1 VLAFIRLVLLILFI
15 VIASTIG
22 LLICLVRPFHRDNVG
37 LFSKWYGKASWILG
51 VEVEIRRSPEINNAM
66 PCVFVANHQNNYDLF
81 TISGA
86 LITGTVTIGKK
97 SLKYIP
103 FFGQLYWLSG
113 NIMIDRDNRSKAV
126 GAMQG
131 AVERIQQDKLSVWVF
146 PEGTRSY
153 GRGLL
158 PFKTGAFHIAQ
169 QAGVPIVAICMSQ
182 THGKIKLNRWNNGKV
197 IIEFLPPLLPE
208 DFAVPVREVAQQVH
222 SLMSNKIAA
231 LDSELAS
238 DYTAATSEASGK
250 S

>member
-1 VLAFIRLVLLILFI
+1 MLAFIRLLLVVVFI
-15 VIASTIG
+15 IFSAIFG
-22 LLICLVRPFHRDNVG
+22 LTACLLRPFHRDNVR
-37 LFSKWYGKASWILG
+37 LVSSWYAKAAWIFG
-51 VEVEIRRSPEINNAM
+51 ISVEIRPSAAAQAAM

-86 LITGTVTIGKK
+86 LISGTVTIGKQ
-97 SLKYIP
+97 SLKWIP

-113 NIMIDRDNRSKAV
+113 NILIDRQNKSKAV

-131 AVERIQQDKLSVWVF
+131 AVTRIKNDGLSVWVF

-169 QAGVPIVAICMSQ
+169 QAGVPIVPICMSQ

-197 IIEFLPPLLPE
+197 IITYLPPIMPDE
-208 DFAVPVREVAQQVH
+208 MAVSARDAAAHIHQ
-222 SLMSNKIAA
+222 LMADEIAR
-231 LDSELAS
+231 LDTELAAS
-238 DYTAATSEASGK
+238 TSMS
-250 S
+250 

>member
-1 VLAFIRLVLLILFI
+1 MLALIRLVLLILFI
-15 VIASTIG
+15 IVASSIG

-37 LFSKWYGKASWILG
+37 LFSKWYGKASWIFGL
-51 VEVEIRRSPEINNAM
+51 EIEIRQSAAVTNAM

-86 LITGTVTIGKK
+86 LIPGTVTIGKK
-97 SLKYIP
+97 SLKFIP

-113 NIMIDRDNRSKAV
+113 NIMIDRNNKSRAV

-131 AVERIQQDKLSVWVF
+131 AVERIQKDKVSVWVF

-169 QAGVPIVAICMSQ
+169 QAGVPIVPICMSQ
-182 THGKIKLNRWNNGKV
+182 THGKIKLNSWNNGKV

-208 DFAVPVREVAQQVH
+208 DFAVPVREVAQQVR
-222 SLMSNKIAA
+222 SMMEDKIAA

-238 DYTAATSEASGK
+238 DYTAATSAASGK
-250 S
+250 P

>member
-1 VLAFIRLVLLILFI
+1 MLAFIRFVLLILFI
-15 VIASTIG
+15 IVASSIG

-37 LFSKWYGKASWILG
+37 LFSKWYGKASWIFG
-51 VEVEIRRSPEINNAM
+51 VEVEIRRSPDIVQAM

-97 SLKYIP
+97 SLKFIP

-113 NIMIDRDNRSKAV
+113 NIMIDRNNKSRAV

-131 AVERIQQDKLSVWVF
+131 AVERIQKDKVSVWVF

-169 QAGVPIVAICMSQ
+169 QAGVPIVPICMSQ
-182 THGKIKLNRWNNGKV
+182 THGKIKLNRWNNGKI
-197 IIEFLPPLLPE
+197 IIEFLPPLMPE
-208 DFAVPVREVAQQVH
+208 EFAVPVREVAQQVH
-222 SLMSNKIAA
+222 QLMADKIAA

-238 DYTAATSEASGK
+238 DYTAATSAASGK

>member
-1 VLAFIRLVLLILFI
+1 MLALIRILLLLLFI
-15 VIASTIG
+15 IVASTVG

-37 LFSKWYGKASWILG
+37 LFSHWYGSASWIFG
-51 VEVEIRRSPEINNAM
+51 VKVEIRQHPSVAKAM

-81 TISGA
+81 TISGS

-113 NIMIDRDNRSKAV
+113 NILIDRDNKSRAV

-131 AVERIQQDKLSVWVF
+131 AVERINQDKVSVWVF

-169 QAGVPIVAICMSQ
+169 QAGVSIVPICMSSTQ
-182 THGKIKLNRWNNGKV
+182 GKINLNRWNNGTV
-197 IIEFLPPLLPE
+197 IIELMAPLAPE
-208 DFAVPVREVAQQVH
+208 DFAVPVREVAQQVR
-222 SLMSNKIAA
+222 SLMEQKIAA
-231 LDSELAS
+231 LDSELTS
-238 DYTAATSEASGK
+238 DYTAPTSTVSGK
-250 S
+250 P

>member
-15 VIASTIG
+15 IVASSIG
-22 LLICLVRPFHRDNVG
+22 LLICLFRPFHRDNVG
-37 LFSKWYGKASWILG
+37 LFSKWYGKASWIFG
-51 VEVEIRRSPEINNAM
+51 VKVEIRQHPAVTSAM

-113 NIMIDRDNRSKAV
+113 NIMIDRNNKSRAV

-131 AVERIQQDKLSVWVF
+131 AVERIQKDKVSVWVF

-169 QAGVPIVAICMSQ
+169 QAGVPIVPICMSQ

-208 DFAVPVREVAQQVH
+208 DFAVPVREVAQQVR
-222 SLMSNKIAA
+222 SMMEDKIAA

-238 DYTAATSEASGK
+238 DYTAATSAASGK
-250 S
+250 P

>member
-1 VLAFIRLVLLILFI
+1 VLALIRLVLLVLFI
-15 VIASTIG
+15 IIASTIG

-37 LFSKWYGKASWILG
+37 LFSHWYGKACWIFG
-51 VEVEIRRSPEINNAM
+51 VKVEIRQPAAVTEAM

-86 LITGTVTIGKK
+86 LISGTVTIGKK
-97 SLKYIP
+97 SLKFIP

-113 NIMIDRDNRSKAV
+113 NILIDRNNKNRAV

-131 AVERIQQDKLSVWVF
+131 AVERINKDKVSVWVF

-169 QAGVPIVAICMSQ
+169 QAGVPVVPICMSTTQ
-182 THGKIKLNRWNNGKV
+182 GKINLNRWNNGTI
-197 IIEFLPPLLPE
+197 IIEFLPPLSPE
-208 DFAVPVREVAQQVH
+208 DFAVPVREVAQQVR
-222 SLMSNKIAA
+222 SLMEQKIAA

-238 DYTAATSEASGK
+238 DYTAATSTASGK

>member
-1 VLAFIRLVLLILFI
+1 MLAFIRLVLLILFI
-15 VIASTIG
+15 VASSVIG

-37 LFSKWYGKASWILG
+37 LFSKWYGKASWIIG
-51 VEVEIRRSPEINNAM
+51 VEVEIRRSPEIIKAM

-113 NIMIDRDNRSKAV
+113 NIMIDRNNKSRAV

-131 AVERIQQDKLSVWVF
+131 AVERIEKDRVSVWVF

-169 QAGVPIVAICMSQ
+169 QAGVPIVPICMSQ
-182 THGKIKLNRWNNGKV
+182 TQGKIKLNRWNNGKV
-197 IIEFLPPLLPE
+197 IIEFMPPLQPE
-208 DFAVPVREVAQQVH
+208 DFALPVREVAQQVH
-222 SLMSNKIAA
+222 QLMADKIAA

-238 DYTAATSEASGK
+238 DYTAATSAASGK

>member
-15 VIASTIG
+15 VVASTIG

-37 LFSKWYGKASWILG
+37 LFSKWYGSASWIFG
-51 VEVEIRRSPEINNAM
+51 VKVEIRRSPDIHQAM

-113 NIMIDRDNRSKAV
+113 NIMIDRDNRSRAV

-131 AVERIQQDKLSVWVF
+131 AVERIQKDKLSVWVF

-169 QAGVPIVAICMSQ
+169 QAGVPIVPICMSQ
-182 THGKIKLNRWNNGKV
+182 TQGKIKLNRWNNGKV

-208 DFAVPVREVAQQVH
+208 DFALPVREVAQQVR
-222 SLMSNKIAA
+222 SLMEVKIAA

-238 DYTAATSEASGK
+238 DYTAATSTASGK

>member
-15 VIASTIG
+15 VVASTIG

-37 LFSKWYGKASWILG
+37 LFSKWYGSASWIFG
-51 VEVEIRRSPEINNAM
+51 VKVEIRRSPEISKAM

-113 NIMIDRDNRSKAV
+113 NIMIDRDNRSRAV

-131 AVERIQQDKLSVWVF
+131 AVERIQKDKLSVWVF

-182 THGKIKLNRWNNGKV
+182 TQGKIKLNRWNNGKV
-197 IIEFLPPLLPE
+197 IIEFLPPLPPE
-208 DFAVPVREVAQQVH
+208 DFAIPVREVAQQVH
-222 SLMSNKIAA
+222 QMMADKIAA
-231 LDSELAS
+231 LDSELMS
-238 DYTAATSEASGK
+238 DYTAATSAASGK

>member
-1 VLAFIRLVLLILFI
+1 MLALIRLVLLILFI
-15 VIASTIG
+15 IVASSIG

-37 LFSKWYGKASWILG
+37 LFSKWYGKASWIFGL
-51 VEVEIRRSPEINNAM
+51 EIEIRQPAAVTEAM

-86 LITGTVTIGKK
+86 LISGTVTIGKK
-97 SLKYIP
+97 SLKFIP

-113 NIMIDRDNRSKAV
+113 NILIDRDNKSRAV

-131 AVERIQQDKLSVWVF
+131 AVERIQKDKVSVWVF

-169 QAGVPIVAICMSQ
+169 QAGVPIVPICMSQ
-182 THGKIKLNRWNNGKV
+182 TQGKIQLNRWNNGKV
-197 IIEFLPPLLPE
+197 IIEFMPPLLPE
-208 DFAVPVREVAQQVH
+208 DFAVPVREVAQQVR
-222 SLMSNKIAA
+222 SMMEEKIAA
-231 LDSELAS
+231 LDSELTS
-238 DYTAATSEASGK
+238 DYTAATSAASGK

>member
-1 VLAFIRLVLLILFI
+1 VLAFIRFVLLILFI
-15 VIASTIG
+15 VVASTIG

-37 LFSKWYGKASWILG
+37 LFSKWYGKASWIFGL
-51 VEVEIRRSPEINNAM
+51 EIEIRQPAAITEAM

-81 TISGA
+81 TISSA
-86 LITGTVTIGKK
+86 LIPGTVTIGKK
-97 SLKYIP
+97 SLKFIP

-113 NIMIDRDNRSKAV
+113 NILIDRDNKSRAV

-131 AVERIQQDKLSVWVF
+131 AVERIQKDKVSVWVF

-169 QAGVPIVAICMSQ
+169 QSGVPIVPICMSQ
-182 THGKIKLNRWNNGKV
+182 TQGKIQLNRWNNGKV
-197 IIEFLPPLLPE
+197 IIEFMPPLLPE
-208 DFAVPVREVAQQVH
+208 DFAVPVREVAQQVRR
-222 SLMSNKIAA
+222 MMEDKIAA

-238 DYTAATSEASGK
+238 DYTAATSAASGK